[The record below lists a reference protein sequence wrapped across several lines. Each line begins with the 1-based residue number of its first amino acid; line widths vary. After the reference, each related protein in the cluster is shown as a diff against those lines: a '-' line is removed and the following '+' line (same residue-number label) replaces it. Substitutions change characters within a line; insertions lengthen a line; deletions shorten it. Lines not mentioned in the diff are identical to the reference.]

1 MINKYRGLFSK
12 FLVVVLLLL
21 AVTFGG
27 KVHAADFETNYNVV
41 YRLSQVGDGLNSSVN
56 FNISIKNLRSDV
68 YVDRFSISFPKS
80 FSISNLRSSD
90 DNGEISPTV
99 ESNGSKTKIE
109 MKFNNPNI
117 GKDSTNNFY
126 LNFDQTNLFNVN
138 GNVWEVILPVIENR
152 GDSPYKVTV
161 VLPEGDG
168 TKKISIAKPVPDTI
182 AGREIVWNNPK
193 TRTIYAVF
201 GNNQLYELNLTYN
214 LKNTGLTP
222 VSTEIAL
229 PPDSLYQKI
238 YVNSLSQ
245 KPTKVYQDED
255 GNFLAVYNLLP
266 RETKVI
272 AADITVE
279 LFSQARDEVIPA
291 IRNLFELQKKYL
303 LNSQK
308 FWEIKS
314 LDKIQALQTPRDIYS
329 YVTSTLNYSYER
341 VTKDNVRLGAEKIL
355 QTPNVAVCME
365 FTDLF
370 VAAAREKGIYAREIE
385 GYGASSDPQL
395 RPLSLS
401 SDVLHAWPE
410 FYDEE
415 RELWRPVDP
424 TWENTSGIDYFDSFD
439 LNHIVFAIHG
449 KKSDYPLPAGMYKV
463 ENSKDI
469 AATAVTDRPEDR
481 KEIALQKMSLS
492 DKISDKN
499 EYVGR
504 FFVTNSGSS
513 YAWEIPVEII
523 GSSINVANGKTN
535 ILSLAPGESREIT
548 FKYRAGE
555 SKKNQPAG
563 IKIYVAGDNLY
574 ESRLTIFPYAL
585 DIGLKIVG
593 GLILITGAFLI
604 VRRGRLR

>member
-1 MINKYRGLFSK
+1 M
-12 FLVVVLLLL
+12 
-21 AVTFGG
+21 
-27 KVHAADFETNYNVV
+27 
-41 YRLSQVGDGLNSSVN
+41 
-56 FNISIKNLRSDV
+56 
-68 YVDRFSISFPKS
+68 
-80 FSISNLRSSD
+80 
-90 DNGEISPTV
+90 
-99 ESNGSKTKIE
+99 
-109 MKFNNPNI
+109 
-117 GKDSTNNFY
+117 
-126 LNFDQTNLFNVN
+126 
-138 GNVWEVILPVIENR
+138 PVIENR

-238 YVNSLSQ
+238 YVNSLSK

-272 AADITVE
+272 TADITVE

-385 GYGASSDPQL
+385 GYGASSDPKL

-415 RELWRPVDP
+415 IDLWRPVDP

-439 LNHIVFAIHG
+439 LNHIVFAIQG

-469 AATAVTDRPEDR
+469 EVTAVTDRPEDK

-574 ESRLTIFPYAL
+574 ESRLTIFPYVL